1 MRRPALAAALV
12 LTLAACGRSEPP
24 APPEAPQ
31 PPGPP
36 TAPEAP
42 ATSEAPEAP
51 PAAAGAE
58 RLAFVDDAGEPRL
71 LLDCLGGPRPMLRA
85 SVAEFRKIG
94 SEDRLTLGA
103 GNEAFAL
110 VADLSDPSPGVVAS
124 GAIDLDLL
132 RRIGDRRPVSV
143 VYGAQSVGPLRPAD
157 GMAPDGFVV
166 RCRAIAGTQAQAQP

>member
-12 LTLAACGRSEPP
+12 LTLAACGRGEPP

-31 PPGPP
+31 PPA
-36 TAPEAP
+36 APEAP
-42 ATSEAPEAP
+42 AVPEAP
-51 PAAAGAE
+51 PAAASAE
-58 RLAFVDDAGEPRL
+58 RLAFVDDAGVPRL
-71 LLDCLGGPRPMLRA
+71 LLDCLGGPRPALRA

-94 SEDRLTLGA
+94 SEDRLTIGA

-124 GAIDLDLL
+124 GAVNLDLL
-132 RRIGDRRPVSV
+132 RRIGDRRPVSA

-166 RCRAIAGTQAQAQP
+166 RCRALAGAQAQAQP

>member
-24 APPEAPQ
+24 AAPEPAPPAAPQPPEAPAA
-31 PPGPP
+31 PAAPPP
-36 TAPEAP
+36 T
-42 ATSEAPEAP
+42 
-51 PAAAGAE
+51 AGAE
-58 RLAFVDDAGEPRL
+58 RLAFVDDAGVPRL

-110 VADLSDPSPGVVAS
+110 VADLGDPSPGVVAS
-124 GAIDLDLL
+124 GAVDLDLL
-132 RRIGDRRPVSV
+132 RRIGDRQPVSA

-166 RCRAIAGTQAQAQP
+166 RCRALAAAQAQAQP

>member
-1 MRRPALAAALV
+1 MRLVPVAALLGFSLV
-12 LTLAACGRSEPP
+12 ACGSEPP
-24 APPEAPQ
+24 PVPPEAPR
-31 PPGPP
+31 PPAAPA
-36 TAPEAP
+36 APEAP
-42 ATSEAPEAP
+42 ATP
-51 PAAAGAE
+51 PPPAGAE
-58 RLAFVDDAGEPRL
+58 RLAFVDQAGEPRL
-71 LLDCLGGPRPMLRA
+71 LLDCLGGPRPALRA

-110 VADLSDPSPGVVAS
+110 VADLADPSPGVVAS

-132 RRIGDRRPVSV
+132 RRIGDRRPVSA

-166 RCRAIAGTQAQAQP
+166 RCRALAGPQGQGRAGDQAQP